1 MTKGKLSV
9 IVASLAVLAGLFL
22 FRMLIAPPV
31 SEAATNR
38 GVDPG
43 QMTRIAPTN
52 LPSFESVYQRH
63 TGVLD
68 TLKTP

>member
-9 IVASLAVLAGLFL
+9 IAASLAVVAGLFL

-31 SEAATNR
+31 SEAATNG

-43 QMTRIAPTN
+43 QITRLAPTN
-52 LPSFESVYQRH
+52 LPSFDSVYQRQ

-68 TLKTP
+68 TLKAP